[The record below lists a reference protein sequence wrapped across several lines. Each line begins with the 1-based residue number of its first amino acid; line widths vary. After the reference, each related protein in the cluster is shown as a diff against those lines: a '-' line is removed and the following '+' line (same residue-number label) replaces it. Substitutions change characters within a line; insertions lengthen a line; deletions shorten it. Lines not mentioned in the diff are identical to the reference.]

1 MVDVSN
7 FGNFLACLGSLG
19 VLKNVSVIWVWWYIL
34 AIPALGREKQE
45 DQKFKVIPS
54 SLVSSGCSMK

>member
-1 MVDVSN
+1 MCQT
-7 FGNFLACLGSLG
+7 LATSWLALVPWG
-19 VLKNVSVIWVWWYIL
+19 VLKNVSVIWVWCYIL

-54 SLVSSGCSMK
+54 YLVSSGCSMK